1 MAVDIDVRQIAS
13 FASLPSTSI
22 TTILEDP
29 TVELVKSLLAN
40 ISAKAKEYEQIKSE
54 KVRLEVELESSV
66 RSSES
71 KIKVL
76 KNSVEKGLSESSKLR
91 TELHQAENARSNLES
106 EVQQIKA
113 STSQDASE
121 SVSLKSRISSLEAS
135 NRDTLAVLGSKSTA
149 YDKLAEELSSQYQ
162 KAVELRR
169 QVSTLEQ
176 NLQAANSASAATRYR
191 EENLQREID
200 LLKRNND
207 WYGTE
212 LKTKSDEYLKFR
224 KERAARITDL
234 QRQSEQQLS
243 EIDSFRRAEAALKN
257 RLDDL
262 NSKYEDSLQN
272 IQDLKE
278 EAIQNTENFRIEIE
292 SSKRLADLQRAS
304 AETAKKRAQELTNSL
319 DEVRDES
326 AEELGRLRA
335 ELQSE
340 LDIRQA
346 AEQKI
351 GDMDEQISQLEEQVK
366 TAEIRPST
374 PQPQVNGNL
383 TGSPLRPSTPREGLF
398 SSLFSPR
405 SSVRGK
411 GSLTMTQL
419 YAEFQKVTKD
429 LENKKRDNQLLHSSI
444 EEMMAGLENT
454 GPELEELRNDKA
466 RFESELS
473 NMSSLLDA
481 ANNERGTAV
490 KEARKWQ
497 GQVQGLMREG
507 GILRQQLRDLSS
519 QIKILLLEQH
529 LRENGQQMNREEM
542 EELEKA
548 ASVREEDLSGL
559 NDTGR
564 IISEQLTT
572 FRNIA
577 ALQEQNIQLERMLR
591 ELGNEMEK
599 NESLKQE
606 QAYEKQREENEALN
620 DKVTRLGDELQNVHA
635 RMTSFQKERDMF
647 KSLALRKEPATN
659 VDPSSFARSMPL
671 PTSGSPGS
679 DSELAKVLK
688 EVQSNFDAF
697 REESATDRSTLKTQ
711 VDDLSKRNNQLQTDS
726 SRTLSQLAAA
736 NQRFEMLQSNFG
748 MLKTE
753 NEELSKRA
761 NSVTENANKQEI
773 KAQQAAEELVEARGL
788 VDSMRRETLN
798 LKAEKDL
805 WKSVETRLVDD
816 NESLRN
822 ERGRLDKLNASLQ
835 NILNER
841 EHSDSETRRRLQS
854 SVEALEAD
862 LHTTRRKLNDEVE
875 EHKKSTLRRD
885 YESDQS
891 QKRVSDLLASNSSIR
906 EELAATKTTKD
917 HLQARVEEMTVE
929 LRSAEERL
937 QVLQSKPPAGES
949 QSNDEE
955 TSVTREQELAVEV
968 SELKRD
974 LELKTAELER
984 ANEQIE
990 DYKGISQASEERLQE
1005 LAESSEQYEQESGRL
1020 LAERDEKIRE
1030 LEQRIEDITAELSA
1044 TNSQLSTLR
1053 DEHSE
1058 SARHLDE
1065 QRSLFETEIVRLKDQ
1080 TERHAATAKFHQ
1092 EDLKAQASIAQQAQE
1107 NYETELLR
1115 HAEAAKTL
1123 QAVRTE
1129 FNEVKLQIAEF
1140 RAQAENARNDLKQK
1154 EESWGELKTRY
1165 EREVSDLKL
1174 RREEISHQNNI
1185 LHQQMESVTKQI
1197 SSLQQ
1202 DRTNILES
1210 QESGT
1215 GVAFDLESNQ
1225 ETINFLRQEK
1235 EIAEIRF
1242 SQLETDSKRLRQQ
1255 LNSTTSQL
1263 EEARLKLEQHRRSEL
1278 DAERNALNH
1287 KKLMDTLN
1295 ELNLY
1300 RESSV
1305 TLRAQAKAAETA
1317 LAEKSQRV
1325 DELTTQ
1331 IEPLQVR
1338 IGELENL
1345 TEARE
1350 GEMKLVQEDRDR
1362 WQKRTQD
1369 ILQKYDRVDPVELQ
1383 ELKDKV
1389 STLEAER
1396 AEIVAAKDLLQIQID
1411 GFPEQI
1417 DTAKKEQRDRLA
1429 DQFKSRSKQQSDR
1442 IREKQSELDA
1452 ANAEKVRLQAEI
1464 DTAKAE
1470 LNAARQEVDTV
1481 KSQHHAGS
1489 TEVNGLPAPAQ
1500 GENAIPSE
1508 PTPRVQ
1514 ELEARIAEL
1523 ESAVASK
1530 QEEADLLKTTTD
1542 EKFKAREDEL
1552 KSVLN
1557 KRLAQVK
1564 AEAQAAKDAAL
1575 KEVRETLTQE
1585 HQKELES
1592 VRANTEQPATENAPL
1607 APPRPDS
1614 QSQDEIPTL
1623 SEAQARKVCQH
1634 NQVIRNIILNNIRG
1648 AITKEKEKWRQ
1659 EKEAPSSQANTTEGA
1674 PTDPAVQAA
1683 LEKKFAAERDAAV
1696 QEQIN
1701 KFLAEREALVQELER
1716 KFTAEKEALIK
1727 EQQQKQSEQYL
1738 TFSEESKKQI
1748 AAQVELAEKR
1758 SLAKLNMSTNRANQM
1773 KAKIDVVEKAANETP
1788 DKAVK
1793 EVWEAAKVAKPVQ
1806 QQPGQIKAPISTTSP
1821 SQAAL
1826 QPQSPAVPSPK
1837 SDIPVPQT
1845 IPPAQTQAPS
1855 GIQPNA
1861 SAPSQQQQPSNQ
1873 PTEPASTAP
1882 KSSQSGI
1889 GNHVATGPGT
1899 LRAPGST
1906 IPRGTRGGGRGAT
1919 HAQTQQQP
1927 TPSGTGTD
1935 QQQQTARP
1943 PSAQGGS
1950 VRGSSIPR
1958 GGLRGRGRG
1967 RGGGEGGAQ
1976 NAQASGLR
1984 HPSTGGGATAAGA
1997 QAPGGLNP
2005 NAKQFDPGPGA
2016 AAGAN
2021 APVAAGNKRA
2031 REDGDTVGESG
2042 DGGQGAGKRPR
2053 GGGQIGGG
2061 DGS

>member
-1 MAVDIDVRQIAS
+1 M
-13 FASLPSTSI
+13 
-22 TTILEDP
+22 
-29 TVELVKSLLAN
+29 
-40 ISAKAKEYEQIKSE
+40 
-54 KVRLEVELESSV
+54 
-66 RSSES
+66 
-71 KIKVL
+71 
-76 KNSVEKGLSESSKLR
+76 
-91 TELHQAENARSNLES
+91 
-106 EVQQIKA
+106 
-113 STSQDASE
+113 
-121 SVSLKSRISSLEAS
+121 KSRVSSLEAS
-135 NRDTLAVLGSKSTA
+135 NRDTLAVLESKSTA
-149 YDKLAEELSSQYQ
+149 YDKLAEELSSQHQ

-176 NLQAANSASAATRYR
+176 NLQAANSASSATRYR

-200 LLKRNND
+200 LLKKNND
-207 WYGTE
+207 WYETE
-212 LKTKSDEYLKFR
+212 LKTKSDEYLRFR

-234 QRQSEQQLS
+234 QRQNEQQLS
-243 EIDSFRRAEAALKN
+243 DIDSLRRAEASLKN

-278 EAIQNTENFRIEIE
+278 EAIQNAENFRIEIE

-304 AETAKKRAQELTNSL
+304 AETAKKRAQELTISL
-319 DEVRDES
+319 DEARDDS

-351 GDMDEQISQLEEQVK
+351 GDMEMQISQLEEQVK

-374 PQPQVNGNL
+374 PQPQVNGAT

-405 SSVRGK
+405 SSARGK

-419 YAEFQKVTKD
+419 YAEYQKVTKD
-429 LENKKRDNQLLHSSI
+429 LENKKRENQHLHSSI
-444 EEMMAGLENT
+444 DEMMAGLENT
-454 GPELEELRNDKA
+454 GPEMEELRNDKA

-473 NMSSLLDA
+473 NMSNLLDA

-507 GILRQQLRDLSS
+507 DILRQQLRDLSS

-529 LRENGQQMNREEM
+529 LRENGQEMDREEM
-542 EELEKA
+542 AELEKA

-572 FRNIA
+572 FRDIA
-577 ALQEQNIQLERMLR
+577 ALQEQNMQLERMLR

-606 QAYEKQREENEALN
+606 QVYEKQREEIEALN

-647 KSLALRKEPATN
+647 KSLALRKEPPAN

-671 PTSGSPGS
+671 PISGSPGS

-697 REESATDRSTLKTQ
+697 REESATDRSALKTQ

-726 SRTLSQLAAA
+726 SRTLSQLTAA
-736 NQRFEMLQSNFG
+736 NQRFEMLQTNFG
-748 MLKTE
+748 LLKTE

-761 NSVTENANKQEI
+761 NSVTDNANKQEI
-773 KAQQAAEELVEARGL
+773 KAQQAAEELVEAKGL
-788 VDSMRRETLN
+788 VDSMRRETIN
-798 LKAEKDL
+798 LKAEKEL
-805 WKSVETRLVDD
+805 WKTVETRLVED

-862 LHTTRRKLNDEVE
+862 LHATRRKLNDEVE
-875 EHKKSTLRRD
+875 EHKKSALRRE
-885 YESDQS
+885 YESEQS
-891 QKRVSDLLASNSSIR
+891 SKRVSDLLASNSSIR
-906 EELAATKTTKD
+906 EELAAIKTTKD

-937 QVLQSKPPAGES
+937 QVLQSKPSAGGP
-949 QSNDEE
+949 QSNGEE
-955 TSVTREQELAVEV
+955 NSVTREQELAVEV

-974 LELKTAELER
+974 LELKTSELER

-1020 LAERDEKIRE
+1020 LAERDEKVRE
-1030 LEQRIEDITAELSA
+1030 LEQRIEDITTELST

-1065 QRSLFETEIVRLKDQ
+1065 QKSSFEAEIVRLKDEA
-1080 TERHAATAKFHQ
+1080 ERQGATAKFHQ
-1092 EDLKAQASIAQQAQE
+1092 EDLKAQARIAQQAQE

-1140 RAQAENARNDLKQK
+1140 RAQAENVRNDLKQK
-1154 EESWGELKTRY
+1154 EESWGEIKTRY
-1165 EREVSDLKL
+1165 EREISDLKL

-1202 DRTNILES
+1202 DRTNFLEG

-1215 GVAFDLESNQ
+1215 GVTFDLESNQ

-1263 EEARLKLEQHRRSEL
+1263 EDARLKLEQHRLSEL

-1305 TLRAQAKAAETA
+1305 TLRAQAKAAETS

-1325 DELTTQ
+1325 DELTAQ

-1350 GEMKLVQEDRDR
+1350 GELKLVQEDRDR

-1396 AEIVAAKDLLQIQID
+1396 AEIVAGKDLLQNQID

-1417 DTAKKEQRDRLA
+1417 DAAKKELRDRLA
-1429 DQFKSRSKQQSDR
+1429 EQFKSRSKQQNDR
-1442 IREKQSELDA
+1442 LREKQAELDA
-1452 ANAEKVRLQAEI
+1452 ANVERSRLQAEL
-1464 DTAKAE
+1464 DTAKEE
-1470 LNAARQEVDTV
+1470 LGAAKQEVETA
-1481 KSQHHAGS
+1481 KSQHHVAA
-1489 TEVNGLPAPAQ
+1489 TEVNGVPAPAQ
-1500 GENAIPSE
+1500 DGNPTPSE
-1508 PTPRVQ
+1508 PASRVQ
-1514 ELEARIAEL
+1514 ELEAKVAEL
-1523 ESAVASK
+1523 ASAVASK
-1530 QEEADLLKTTTD
+1530 QQEADELKTTTD
-1542 EKFKAREDEL
+1542 ERFKAREEEL

-1564 AEAQAAKDAAL
+1564 AEAQVAKDAAL
-1575 KEVRETLTQE
+1575 KELQEKLTQD
-1585 HQKELES
+1585 HQQELES
-1592 VRANTEQPATENAPL
+1592 IRTKFEQPATENA
-1607 APPRPDS
+1607 APPPPRVES

-1623 SEAQARKVCQH
+1623 SDAQARKLCAQ
-1634 NQVIRNIILNNIRG
+1634 NPVIRTIILNNIRS

-1659 EKEAPSSQANTTEGA
+1659 EREAASSQASATDGTS
-1674 PTDPAVQAA
+1674 TDPAVQEA

-1701 KFLAEREALVQELER
+1701 KFLSEKEVLVQELER
-1716 KFTAEKEALIK
+1716 KFAAEKETLIR
-1727 EQQQKQSEQYL
+1727 EQKQKESDQYL

-1758 SLAKLNMSTNRANQM
+1758 SLAKLNMSTNRATQM

-1806 QQPGQIKAPISTTSP
+1806 QQPSQIKAPVSTNSP
-1821 SQAAL
+1821 SQVPA

-1837 SDIPVPQT
+1837 SDVPIPQT
-1845 IPPAQTQAPS
+1845 VPPAPIQAPS
-1855 GIQPNA
+1855 EIQPNA
-1861 SAPSQQQQPSNQ
+1861 SAPSPQQLPSTQ
-1873 PTEPASTAP
+1873 SIAPTSTAP
-1882 KSSQSGI
+1882 KPNQSGI
-1889 GNHVATGPGT
+1889 GNHVATGPAT
-1899 LRAPGST
+1899 LRAAGST
-1906 IPRGTRGGGRGAT
+1906 IPRGARGGGRGAA
-1919 HAQTQQQP
+1919 HAQPQQQP
-1927 TPSGTGTD
+1927 TLPSTGTD
-1935 QQQQTARP
+1935 PQQVPRP
-1943 PSAQGGS
+1943 PSAQGGN
-1950 VRGSSIPR
+1950 VRGSGIPR
-1958 GGLRGRGRG
+1958 GGVRGRGRG
-1967 RGGGEGGAQ
+1967 RGGGEGGPQ

-1984 HPSTGGGATAAGA
+1984 QPSTGGAAGGN
-1997 QAPGGLNP
+1997 QALGGGLNP
-2005 NAKQFDPGPGA
+2005 NAKQFNSVAVTGTN
-2016 AAGAN
+2016 AN

-2031 REDGDTVGESG
+2031 REDGDTAGE
-2042 DGGQGAGKRPR
+2042 GGEGGHGAGKRPR
-2053 GGGQIGGG
+2053 GGGQMGGG
-2061 DGS
+2061 GEGGS